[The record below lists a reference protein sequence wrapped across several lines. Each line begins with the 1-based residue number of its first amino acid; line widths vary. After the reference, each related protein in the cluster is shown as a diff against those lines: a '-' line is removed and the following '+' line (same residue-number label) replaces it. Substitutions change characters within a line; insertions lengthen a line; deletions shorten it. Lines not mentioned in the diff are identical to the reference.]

1 MLRLLAY
8 KSLSFSKIAITRT
21 AITRAAIAMCLLIL
35 LAACNNRYNPA
46 PVISLNT
53 SVAKQN
59 NLTEISGARYEVQKG
74 DTLFAV
80 AFYSGND
87 YRDIAKYNNLKP
99 PFSIYPG
106 QILELIPSSANYI
119 NSKNKPISSM
129 PTATTKVVVDPK
141 KTQEYG
147 EVELEKHR
155 KKSKQ
160 QIQASNKPDK
170 KSAWIWPATGEST
183 SAVVGSDGTNRG
195 VDIKG
200 KLRSPIYAA
209 ANGKVVYAGN
219 ALKGYGNL
227 VIIKHDNNLLSA
239 YAHNDTILVS
249 EQAYVKQGQQI
260 ATMGRTDASEVML
273 HFEIRRKGK
282 SLDPLKFLPKR

>member
-1 MLRLLAY
+1 MVCLVKRKLMGFVKTGLV
-8 KSLSFSKIAITRT
+8 AIP
-21 AITRAAIAMCLLIL
+21 LIL
-35 LAACNNRYNPA
+35 LASCSGRFQPA
-46 PVISLNT
+46 PVMSLNT

-59 NLTEISGARYEVQKG
+59 NLTEIDGETYKVQKG

-87 YRDIAKYNNLKP
+87 YLDIAKYNNIKAP
-99 PFSIYPG
+99 YSIYPG
-106 QILELIPSSANYI
+106 QTLTLIPHTEKN
-119 NSKNKPISSM
+119 NENKNKGITSKPNSY
-129 PTATTKVVVDPK
+129 TKVVVDPA

-147 EVELEKHR
+147 ENGNNIHREK
-155 KKSKQ
+155 
-160 QIQASNKPDK
+160 SNKKYEASDKPDDEVV
-170 KSAWIWPATGEST
+170 WIWPASGKST

-200 KLRSPIYAA
+200 TLYSPIYAA
-209 ANGKVVYAGN
+209 ASGKVVYAGN

-227 VIIKHDNNLLSA
+227 VIIKHENNLLSA

-249 EQAYVKQGQQI
+249 EQRYVKQGQKI
-260 ATMGRTDASEVML
+260 ATMGQTGSSDVML

-282 SLDPLKFLPKR
+282 SLDPFRFLPKK

>member
-1 MLRLLAY
+1 MVCLVKRKLMGFVKTGLV
-8 KSLSFSKIAITRT
+8 AIP
-21 AITRAAIAMCLLIL
+21 LIL
-35 LAACNNRYNPA
+35 LASCSGRFQPA
-46 PVISLNT
+46 PVMSLNT

-59 NLTEISGARYEVQKG
+59 NLTEIDGETYEVQKG

-87 YRDIAKYNNLKP
+87 YLDIAKYNNIKAP
-99 PFSIYPG
+99 YSIYPG
-106 QILELIPSSANYI
+106 QTLTLIPHAEKN
-119 NSKNKPISSM
+119 NNNKNKGITSKPNSY
-129 PTATTKVVVDPK
+129 TTVAVDPA

-147 EVELEKHR
+147 KIVVKIHREKSS
-155 KKSKQ
+155 KKHETSDKPE
-160 QIQASNKPDK
+160 NKGV
-170 KSAWIWPATGEST
+170 WIWPASGKST

-200 KLRSPIYAA
+200 SLYSPIYAA
-209 ANGKVVYAGN
+209 ASGKVVYAGN

-227 VIIKHDNNLLSA
+227 VIIKHENDLLSA

-249 EQAYVKQGQQI
+249 EQRYVNQGQKI
-260 ATMGRTDASEVML
+260 ATMGQTGSSDVML

-282 SLDPLKFLPKR
+282 SLDPFRFLPKK

>member
-1 MLRLLAY
+1 MGFARTG
-8 KSLSFSKIAITRT
+8 IVAIS
-21 AITRAAIAMCLLIL
+21 LIL
-35 LAACNNRYNPA
+35 LTSCSGRSQPA
-46 PVISLNT
+46 PVMSLNT

-59 NLTEISGARYEVQKG
+59 NLTEIDGEIYEVQKG

-87 YRDIAKYNNLKP
+87 YLDIAKYNDIKP
-99 PFSIYPG
+99 PYGIYPG
-106 QILELIPSSANYI
+106 QTLTLIPPSEKNNKNENKDITSDP
-119 NSKNKPISSM
+119 NSY
-129 PTATTKVVVDPK
+129 TKVVVDPA
-141 KTQEYG
+141 KTQAYG
-147 EVELEKHR
+147 ERERKKHR
-155 KKSKQ
+155 EK
-160 QIQASNKPDK
+160 SNKKHETSDKPDNDVI
-170 KSAWIWPATGEST
+170 WIWPASGEST

-200 KLRSPIYAA
+200 DLYSPIYAA

-227 VIIKHDNNLLSA
+227 IIIKHENNLLSA

-249 EQAYVKQGQQI
+249 EQRYVKQGQKI
-260 ATMGRTDASEVML
+260 ATMGRTGSSDVML

-282 SLDPLKFLPKR
+282 SLDPFRFLPKK

>member
-1 MLRLLAY
+1 MVCLVRRKWMGFARTG
-8 KSLSFSKIAITRT
+8 IVAIS
-21 AITRAAIAMCLLIL
+21 LIL
-35 LAACNNRYNPA
+35 LTSCSGRSQPA
-46 PVISLNT
+46 PVMSLNT

-59 NLTEISGARYEVQKG
+59 NLTEIDGEIYKVQKG

-87 YRDIAKYNNLKP
+87 YLDIAKYNDIKAP
-99 PFSIYPG
+99 YGIYPG
-106 QILELIPSSANYI
+106 QTLTLIPPSEKN
-119 NSKNKPISSM
+119 NKNKNKDITSKPNSY
-129 PTATTKVVVDPK
+129 TKVVVDPAK
-141 KTQEYG
+141 AQAYG
-147 EVELEKHR
+147 ETERKKHR
-155 KKSKQ
+155 EK
-160 QIQASNKPDK
+160 SNKKNEASDKPDNDVV
-170 KSAWIWPATGEST
+170 WIWPASGKST

-200 KLRSPIYAA
+200 DLYSPIYAA

-227 VIIKHDNNLLSA
+227 VIIKHENNLLSA

-249 EQAYVKQGQQI
+249 EQRYVKQGQKI
-260 ATMGRTDASEVML
+260 ATMGRTGSSDVML

-282 SLDPLKFLPKR
+282 SLDPFRFLPKK

>member
-1 MLRLLAY
+1 SRV
-8 KSLSFSKIAITRT
+8 AIV
-21 AITRAAIAMCLLIL
+21 RAAIAMCLLIL
-35 LAACNNRYNPA
+35 LAACNSRYNPA

-53 SVAKQN
+53 NVAKQN

-87 YRDIAKYNNLKP
+87 YRDIAKYNNLQP

-106 QILELIPSSANYI
+106 QMLELIPSSGNYI
-119 NSKNKPISSM
+119 NSKNKPINAM

-160 QIQASNKPDK
+160 KIQASNKPDK
-170 KSAWIWPATGEST
+170 NSAWIWPATGEST

-209 ANGKVVYAGN
+209 VNGKVVYAGN

>member
-1 MLRLLAY
+1 MFCSVKYKLLFII
-8 KSLSFSKIAITRT
+8 K
-21 AITRAAIAMCLLIL
+21 M
-35 LAACNNRYNPA
+35 LAATLCFILIFSCSGRSNPA

-53 SVAKQN
+53 IIAQQN
-59 NLTEISGARYEVQKG
+59 ILTEIEGETYTVQKG

-87 YRDIAKYNNLKP
+87 YRDIAELNNIRPPYNI
-99 PFSIYPG
+99 FPG
-106 QILELIPSSANYI
+106 QTLTLTSATTINNYTE
-119 NSKNKPISSM
+119 NKGLKENPVLS
-129 PTATTKVVVDPK
+129 TKVVVDPSKPQAYGRNEK
-141 KTQEYG
+141 KIHRQISKHKT
-147 EVELEKHR
+147 EK
-155 KKSKQ
+155 
-160 QIQASNKPDK
+160 SNKLDLRVD
-170 KSAWIWPATGEST
+170 WIWPASGKST

-200 KLRSPIYAA
+200 DLYSPIFAA

-239 YAHNDTILVS
+239 YAHNDTILVG
-249 EQAYVKQGQQI
+249 EQSYVKQGQKI
-260 ATMGRTDASEVML
+260 ATMGRTGSSEVML

-282 SLDPLKFLPKR
+282 SLDPLSFLPKD